1 MDKPQ
6 VTNQRKA
13 GTGKSAVGIAVI
25 ILMIIVIVAAIA
37 YALMQ
42 PGVLESLVT
51 IVAIIAVVAVA
62 LIVIGYIAMALMAL
76 PMYAYKGEQYQ
87 EGVDYSLDDVE
98 PVKGKDS
105 KDEVR

>member
-1 MDKPQ
+1 MDKSQ
-6 VTNQRKA
+6 ATNARKA
-13 GTGKSAVGIAVI
+13 GTGKSAIGIAVI
-25 ILMIIVIVAAIA
+25 VIIAAIA

-51 IVAIIAVVAVA
+51 VVAIIAVVAVA

-87 EGVDYSLDDVE
+87 EGVDYNLDDVKSVE
-98 PVKGKDS
+98 GKDS
-105 KDEVR
+105 KDEER